1 MDDAS
6 LTERLHR
13 IEQDIRDLQDKD
25 LADIRQELR
34 TRYMDKYQMMSEY
47 ISRKEN
53 EAYLQKAS
61 QLKREW
67 PVIVA
72 GVVVGI
78 CAVAGVI
85 LQAIGH

>member
-6 LTERLHR
+6 LTERFHR
-13 IEQDIRDLQDKD
+13 IEQDIRDLQDKE
-25 LADIRQELR
+25 LAEIRQELR
-34 TRYMDKYQMMSEY
+34 TRYMDKYQMMNEY

-53 EAYLQKAS
+53 EKYLEKVS

>member
-53 EAYLQKAS
+53 EAYLEKAS

-67 PVIVA
+67 PVILA